1 MADERLRT
9 KLVAA
14 GYKEEL
20 VWSWDREEL
29 IARYA
34 EVLYEGA
41 IPKVAPAP
49 VDPARESERLAFE
62 MKRWE
67 AELAERKLQK
77 EEETRK
83 WDAEQEERNQIK
95 SNLKNFYSAPYKN
108 GRERLTKYT
117 GLIIKCE
124 VKYNIGPNRNL
135 ILKR

>member
-1 MADERLRT
+1 MEKLSATQQQKIKKMADERLRT

-20 VWSWDREEL
+20 VWSWDRDEL

-95 SNLKNFYSAPYKN
+95 SNQ
-108 GRERLTKYT
+108 
-117 GLIIKCE
+117 
-124 VKYNIGPNRNL
+124 
-135 ILKR
+135 ILKISIAPPTIMDGSA